1 MTSTT
6 QSEGRW
12 IDYDWVWEAA
22 DTTKKSLSRERDAT
36 IIMANYDGSL
46 ELLISHLPQIQSER
60 LEQIGMDI
68 ARPRDVLD
76 TRGIVSAN
84 HFDQIYCY
92 WDGMKNVS

>member
-12 IDYDWVWEAA
+12 IDYDWGWEAA

-46 ELLISHLPQIQSER
+46 EAV
-60 LEQIGMDI
+60 D
-68 ARPRDVLD
+68 
-76 TRGIVSAN
+76 
-84 HFDQIYCY
+84 
-92 WDGMKNVS
+92 